1 MWTRMNP
8 YRVCAPQKRVR
19 ITHWQCKK
27 TPAAIS
33 ELITKK
39 RVAPQSALIPCVFF
53 CPLCQGKIYYFC
65 PTTDEQSVQNTW
77 TGIALS
83 PSYKCHVV
91 KFFND
96 KHTDNLKWIRS
107 RIWRTY
113 FSDGQL
119 MPPWYGCCP
128 RWGDF
133 LCKFHPPI
141 IRIECI
147 NYQRNHYVLNG
158 LSLKI
163 FLCKYTLRQERL
175 AFHHFLL
182 DFWLKFLSPKLRK
195 RFLNLN
201 LR

>member
-1 MWTRMNP
+1 MNPNEPISSVYTTKTSTYYALTVQKNSCCYMWTN
-8 YRVCAPQKRVR
+8 Q
-19 ITHWQCKK
+19 
-27 TPAAIS
+27 
-33 ELITKK
+33 EK

-91 KFFND
+91 KFFSD

-133 LCKFHPPI
+133 FCANFIHPL
-141 IRIECI
+141 ECI
-147 NYQRNHYVLNG
+147 NYKRNHKWAFTQN
-158 LSLKI
+158 LSL
-163 FLCKYTLRQERL
+163 
-175 AFHHFLL
+175 
-182 DFWLKFLSPKLRK
+182 
-195 RFLNLN
+195 
-201 LR
+201 